1 SFLLPLQKNKT
12 VIEFKLQDGDYIEL
26 VQLLKRVKIVMSGG
40 EAKMLIADGRV
51 KRNGEIETRKRA
63 KIRVGE
69 TVETLGK
76 TIVVI

>member
-1 SFLLPLQKNKT
+1 M
-12 VIEFKLQDGDYIEL
+12 IEFKLQDGDYIEL

-40 EAKMLIADGRV
+40 EAKMLIADGQV